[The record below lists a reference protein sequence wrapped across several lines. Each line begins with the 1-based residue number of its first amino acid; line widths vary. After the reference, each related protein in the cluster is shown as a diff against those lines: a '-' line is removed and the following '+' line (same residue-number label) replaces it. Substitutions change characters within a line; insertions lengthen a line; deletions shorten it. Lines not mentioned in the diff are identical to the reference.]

1 MTTLDSL
8 SNHRLHL
15 LEQVKE
21 NILAAQDKQKRTYDI
36 KHANPTC
43 FHVSCSCLYIDIMS
57 IFILT
62 LKVGVSVLKKDF
74 RRKKRKGG
82 KIDPQWLG
90 PYEITAD
97 LGKGFYALSDLE
109 SAEIVI
115 KRVNGAHLKLYH
127 DPLSSESVVDL
138 SQYVSILYITY
149 TSLCT
154 MIILHRNVP
163 S

>member
-8 SNHRLHL
+8 SNHPLHL

-43 FHVSCSCLYIDIMS
+43 FHV
-57 IFILT
+57 
-62 LKVGVSVLKKDF
+62 GVSVLKKDF

-90 PYEITAD
+90 PYEITTD

-109 SAEIVI
+109 SGEIVI

-127 DPLSSESVVDL
+127 DPLSSCRICCG
-138 SQYVSILYITY
+138 SITI
-149 TSLCT
+149 
-154 MIILHRNVP
+154 
-163 S
+163 